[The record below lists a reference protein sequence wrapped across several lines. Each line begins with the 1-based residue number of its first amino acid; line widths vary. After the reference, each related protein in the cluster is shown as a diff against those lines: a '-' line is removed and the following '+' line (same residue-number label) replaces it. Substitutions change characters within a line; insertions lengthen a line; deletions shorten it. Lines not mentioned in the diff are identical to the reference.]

1 VRAVKPFRTLTTDP
15 TTSSAAAVILPPE
28 PGHCADA
35 FLSAAF
41 RYHGGPGS
49 RSLTRRV
56 VLPSSRL
63 MALLGFF
70 PSQVCSRIR
79 VDAPSK
85 LGGYG

>member
-15 TTSSAAAVILPPE
+15 TTSSAAAAILPPE